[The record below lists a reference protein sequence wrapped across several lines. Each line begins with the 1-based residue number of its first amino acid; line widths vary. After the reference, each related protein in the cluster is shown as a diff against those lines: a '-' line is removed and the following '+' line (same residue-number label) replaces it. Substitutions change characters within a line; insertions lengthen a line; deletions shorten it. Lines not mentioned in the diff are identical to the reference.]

1 MHEYTVSQRQNQ
13 PELQDPQEVLV
24 VVGEVP
30 LMEGKGEMLVVV
42 GEVSQLEEG
51 LEVWCRHQSQVY
63 MRYLQSVSHVGKDD
77 LSFTMELDEALP
89 Q

>member
-1 MHEYTVSQRQNQ
+1 MV
-13 PELQDPQEVLV
+13 
-24 VVGEVP
+24 
-30 LMEGKGEMLVVV
+30 VVV